1 MFINKI
7 EKFTVEATV
16 LNLTNGESFNASTYI
31 TDINVRKD
39 FISTSFPL
47 VVINMMTTDE
57 YRNIMRDNDV
67 SIRLKVNKYT
77 DVNTENTQ
85 DTEEIVIEDIV
96 LDTVIRSYKKPY
108 TTGNFKTEDDNEQEN
123 NVADTV
129 KLIPFQIVG
138 IPEDLIQKNTLV
150 INEIYENA
158 RMDDI
163 LVNILSKVETDKI
176 FMDPSDNFDRE
187 EALIIPP
194 MNIVPAIKY
203 LQEVYGI
210 YNAGISLFFDFEG
223 TYLIK
228 TFAEQR
234 QYLNSL
240 EILSVP
246 INDATTGIEYTSTQ
260 YDEENNMR
268 LYLQTPPPFVE
279 TNNISMDLLGQTTV
293 FNSYSFDF
301 ETVRRIYEQDTNNNK
316 IRYFWNQY
324 QNKLVEESFINETL
338 RTRGAIAITLKSTS
352 PSYFSMATLFRVNTQ
367 SNYVNGDY
375 TPLEMSYTFYTK
387 DYKSYDSLINIKL
400 SKK

>member
-16 LNLTNGESFNASTYI
+16 LNLTSGESFNASTYI

-39 FISTSFPL
+39 FIGTSFPL

-57 YRNIMRDNDV
+57 YRNIMRDNDI

-85 DTEEIVIEDIV
+85 DIEEIVIEDIV

-108 TTGNFKTEDDNEQEN
+108 TTGNFKTEDDNEEEN
-123 NVADTV
+123 NIADTV

-163 LVNILSKVETDKI
+163 LVNILSKVESNRI

-194 MNIVPAIKY
+194 MNIVPAIRY

-234 QYLNSL
+234 EYLNSL

-279 TNNISMDLLGQTTV
+279 TNKISMDLLGQTTV

-301 ETVRRIYEQDTNNNK
+301 ETVRRIYDQDTNNNK

-338 RTRGAIAITLKSTS
+338 KTRGAIAVTLKSTS

-367 SNYVNGDY
+367 SDYVNGDY
-375 TPLEMSYTFYTK
+375 IPLEMSYTFYTR